1 MGNNAA
7 VMLHI
12 GIPWLCGYKLA
23 HPFSSGSSCL
33 GVITHTH
40 IYMLSSH
47 WFSVGCF
54 YIIIIFCVLH
64 QELRSCVVETHP
76 RRLVRWD
83 GWQFFFS
90 FLSSDVFWRRIPII
104 CTCVCLLKKWS
115 VLLFCL
121 LLLSYFVFRFVFKLY
136 LAHLYIYIYI
146 LKINFFFF
154 WWVFNTS
161 EAVIPSLLASV

>member
-1 MGNNAA
+1 MTLIPANVCTAIVIPSQSRLFGVFLMGSLYIICIRYNYKYYKKTWEDKKTHLNLGNNAA

-12 GIPWLCGYKLA
+12 GRLWLCGYKLA

-33 GVITHTH
+33 GVITHT
-40 IYMLSSH
+40 YMLSSH

-83 GWQFFFS
+83 GWQFFF
-90 FLSSDVFWRRIPII
+90 F
-104 CTCVCLLKKWS
+104 
-115 VLLFCL
+115 
-121 LLLSYFVFRFVFKLY
+121 FKLRCF
-136 LAHLYIYIYI
+136 LKTHPNHLY
-146 LKINFFFF
+146 
-154 WWVFNTS
+154 VCVS
-161 EAVIPSLLASV
+161 A